1 MGQGKKLIVLS
12 DERKFQ
18 KAPYQICNKS
28 RYPTVVYAGSKV
40 IQKHD
45 KERMSMKDHLFRG
58 DCSLLKEG
66 FSYFFAIRMTQ
77 LTIS

>member
-18 KAPYQICNKS
+18 KAPYQICNQS

-45 KERMSMKDHLFRG
+45 KERIERAAARNPKGTSTLN
-58 DCSLLKEG
+58 
-66 FSYFFAIRMTQ
+66 I
-77 LTIS
+77 